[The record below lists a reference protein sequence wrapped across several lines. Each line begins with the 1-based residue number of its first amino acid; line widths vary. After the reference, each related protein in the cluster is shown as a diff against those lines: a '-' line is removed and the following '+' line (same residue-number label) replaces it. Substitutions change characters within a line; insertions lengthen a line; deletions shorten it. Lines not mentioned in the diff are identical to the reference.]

1 MGVCFCREGT
11 SVDGGSIRVSE
22 YGERWVFLYVRLGIM
37 G

>member
-22 YGERWVFLYVRLGIM
+22 YGERCMLD
-37 G
+37 